1 MDSTAQ
7 DLTAQTGTAQAGTP
21 QTGTAQRADPVTG
34 RVPADPAPAPA
45 DPGPAPWTPG
55 PSLPAGGTPPGGT
68 SPGGKLAAYRMRR
81 STTDRMLA
89 GVCGGLAADL
99 GVDAALLRIAVLV
112 LTLVSGG
119 AFALVYL
126 AAWLVAPA
134 R

>member
-7 DLTAQTGTAQAGTP
+7 DLTAQTGTAQTGTP
-21 QTGTAQRADPVTG
+21 QTGTAQQADPVTG
-34 RVPADPAPAPA
+34 RVPADPATAAPA

-55 PSLPAGGTPPGGT
+55 PSLPAGGT